1 MFLSIFLKNIHED
14 FYHSYD
20 KDAYPDFY
28 KELSFFSRNPTNL
41 SERLK
46 IDTLLS
52 FTLFDPATEEAVV
65 DEIIKIKKSEGYI
78 FVYQN
83 GREIA
88 KILDEV
94 KVKLPIELYDPRNSI
109 GMASLYSHQTASDI
123 KKNLKAKKKLEKIRN
138 NSGKEDDDSDSE
150 EEKDNQEPRRDR
162 ANDENEP
169 ESPRTRDRKN
179 RASFKELFIYEEDL
193 LKSSFQPP
201 AFGVTVVGCS
211 HGFDPKGSTSG
222 YIVWINGRY
231 RASNSNSPAV
241 VFLRAK
247 AFFLLHN
254 KAFI

>member
-1 MFLSIFLKNIHED
+1 MIFIYFFLQNINED

-20 KDAYPDFY
+20 KEAYPDFY

-52 FTLFDPATEEAVV
+52 FTIFDPDTDEAVV
-65 DEIIKIKKSEGYI
+65 EEIIRIKKSEGHI

-88 KILDEV
+88 KIVDEV
-94 KVKLPIELYDPRNSI
+94 KVNLPIELYDSREGS
-109 GMASLYSHQTASDI
+109 GVASLYSHQTASDI

-138 NSGKEDDDSDSE
+138 SAGKEDSDSDSE
-150 EEKDNQEPRRDR
+150 EEK
-162 ANDENEP
+162 ENEGSSDGKKKNLDNEP
-169 ESPRTRDRKN
+169 DSPRTRERKN

-222 YIVWINGRY
+222 YIVWINGR
-231 RASNSNSPAV
+231 
-241 VFLRAK
+241 
-247 AFFLLHN
+247 
-254 KAFI
+254 